1 MAIKFKK
8 HWKIYN
14 PGDIAGFEEEIEQ
27 KLIDND
33 VAEKVIDSDKKTYE
47 ASKDKMIRSPKAKK

>member
-14 PGDIAGFEEEIEQ
+14 PGDIASFEEEIEQ

-33 VAEKVIDSDKKTYE
+33 IAEKIIESDEKTFE
-47 ASKDKMIRSPKAKK
+47 APKDKMIRNPKAKK

>member
-14 PGDIAGFEEEIEQ
+14 PGEIASFEEEIEQ

-33 VAEKVIDSDKKTYE
+33 VAEKIIESDEKSFE
-47 ASKDKMIRSPKAKK
+47 APKDKMVRSPKAKK